1 MKRLTL
7 TLLAMLALSAT
18 MLAQQAMPVP
28 FDPNVRRGK
37 LENGLTYYIRHNEKP
52 AQRANFYIAQKV
64 GSILEEDNQQGLAH
78 FLEHM
83 AFNGTKNFPGKA
95 LLNYMEHNGVKFGE
109 NVNAWTSI
117 EQTVYMLT
125 NVPTT
130 NMNLVDSCILILHDW
145 SNFISLEGEEI
156 DKERGVILEEM
167 RQGQGAQM
175 RIYEKMLP
183 EIYPNSPYGHRLPIG
198 TKEVVSGFDHEAL
211 RAYYHKWYRPD
222 LQGIIIVGD
231 IDVNE
236 VENHLK
242 SIFEDIPAPVN
253 PAERIR
259 FQVADNAEPIV
270 SICTDPEETTY
281 DVSVFYKHDIV
292 PFEERGDVQY
302 WIKGYI
308 DQLVATMY
316 NNRLEELTQKA
327 NPPFIYGGGYY
338 STFFISDTKDAWMS
352 AAVAK
357 DKDGIDEALNAIVA
371 ENKRMQQYGFT
382 ASEFERAKADLM
394 KRIENQYDER
404 DKQET
409 GRIFRPILN
418 HFLTNEP
425 LMGIENEYMLLS
437 QILPALPVEAIN
449 QYAAELIRED
459 NIVITLTAP
468 EKEGEVLPTKAEL
481 LAMFNKAKEV
491 EVEPYVETVSNEPLI
506 ATLPVKGAI
515 ESKKHD
521 DTFDATVLT
530 LKNGVTVIY
539 KPTTFKDDEVL
550 MNAYSFGGY
559 SVMDQSDPYTLQEI
573 NSLAT
578 LGGVGNFSAIDLP
591 KVLAGKK
598 ASVHPQIGS
607 LTEGMSGNCS
617 ARDLETMLQLTYL
630 YFTSPRSDEEA
641 FQSYITRTKAMVA
654 NAESDPNTAFRDNLM
669 FAMYDNH
676 PLVKRM
682 KAEDYDKVDY
692 AKALKLYTDRFK
704 DANNFVFTFVGNID
718 PETFE
723 PLVEQYIGSL
733 KTKKNDETWTA
744 NVPAITDKDV
754 NSHYTKAMENPM
766 VTCYM
771 VYNGEMEYTMENQ
784 MKMQVL
790 SDVMD
795 IVYTEK
801 IREDEGGTYGVGV
814 NGNLTLRPKETFM
827 FLIAFQ
833 TNKEMYEKLMGIA
846 VAELQNV
853 ANQGPRAEDL
863 KKVKEF
869 LIKKHSEDLESNR
882 YWMNC
887 IQTQYRDGY
896 NPMANYEQIVNG
908 ITADDVANMAKAV
921 LKGYKKEVVQIPP
934 RINEI
939 PLLNH

>member
-7 TLLAMLALSAT
+7 TLIATLALSAT
-18 MLAQQAMPVP
+18 MLAQQAVP
-28 FDPNVRRGK
+28 FDQNVRRGK

-64 GSILEEDNQQGLAH
+64 GSILEEEDQRGLAH

-83 AFNGTKNFPGKA
+83 AFNGTANFPGKS

-109 NVNAWTSI
+109 NVNAYTSI

-145 SNFISLEGEEI
+145 SSFISLEGEEI
-156 DKERGVILEEM
+156 DKERGVIMEEK
-167 RQGQGAQM
+167 RTRNDAQQRM
-175 RIYEKMLP
+175 WEKMLP
-183 EIYPNSPYGHRLPIG
+183 DIYPNSPYGHRMPIG
-198 TKEVVSGFDHEAL
+198 TDEVIMGFDHEAL

-222 LQGIIIVGD
+222 LQGIIIIGD
-231 IDVNE
+231 VDVNE

-242 SIFEDIPAPVN
+242 AIFEDIPAPIN
-253 PAERIR
+253 PTERTR
-259 FQVADNAEPIV
+259 FEVADNTEPIV
-270 SICTDPEETTY
+270 SICTDREETNY
-281 DVSVFYKHDIV
+281 GVSVYYKHDIV
-292 PFEERGDVQY
+292 PFEERNDIQY
-302 WIKGYI
+302 WLKGYI
-308 DQLVATMY
+308 DQLVAMMY
-316 NNRLEELTQKA
+316 NNRMEELTQKA
-327 NPPFIYGGGYY
+327 NPPFIFGYGYY
-338 STFFISDTKDAWMS
+338 GTFFVSDTKDAWTSM
-352 AAVAK
+352 AYAK
-357 DKDGIDEALNAIVA
+357 DKDGIDEALTALVT

-394 KRIENQYDER
+394 KHIENQYDER

-409 GRIFRPILN
+409 ARLFNPILA

-437 QILPALPVEAIN
+437 QILPNLPVEAIN
-449 QYAAELIRED
+449 QYVPELIRED

-468 EKEGEVLPTKAEL
+468 EKEGEKLPSKAEL
-481 LAMFNKAKEV
+481 IEMLDNAKEI

-506 ATLPVKGAI
+506 ATLPVKGPI

-521 DTFDATVLT
+521 DIFDATVLI
-530 LKNGVTVIY
+530 LKNGVKVIY
-539 KPTTFKDDEVL
+539 KPTTFKDDEIL
-550 MNAYSFGGY
+550 MSAYSFGGY

-573 NSLAT
+573 NALAT

-591 KVLAGKK
+591 KVLAGKR
-598 ASVHPQIGS
+598 ASVYPSIGMM
-607 LTEGMSGNCS
+607 TEGMNGNCS

-641 FQSYITRTKAMVA
+641 FQSYITRAKAMVA
-654 NAESDPNTAFRDNLM
+654 NAESDPMTAFRDNLM

-682 KAEDYDKVDY
+682 KAEEYDKVDY
-692 AKALKLYTDRFK
+692 AKAMKLYADRFK

-723 PLVEQYIGSL
+723 PLIEQYIGAL

-744 NVPAITDKDV
+744 NVPSITEKDIT
-754 NSHYTKAMENPM
+754 SHYTKAMENPK
-766 VTCYM
+766 VTCYTIYSGDM
-771 VYNGEMEYTMENQ
+771 QYTRKNQ
-784 MKMQVL
+784 LTMQAL
-790 SDVMD
+790 NDVMD

-814 NGNLTLRPKETFM
+814 QGNLSLRPKETFM
-827 FLIAFQ
+827 FLIGFD

-846 VAELQNV
+846 IAELQNV
-853 ANQGPRAEDL
+853 ANNGPREQDL

-869 LIKKHSEDLESNR
+869 LVKKHSEDMENNR
-882 YWMNC
+882 YWMSC
-887 IQTQYRDGY
+887 IQSVERDNI
-896 NPMANYEQIVNG
+896 NPMKDYNDIING

-921 LKGYKKEVVQIPP
+921 LKGYKKEVVQIP
-934 RINEI
+934 E
-939 PLLNH
+939 

>member
-1 MKRLTL
+1 MKKLTL
-7 TLLAMLALSAT
+7 TLIAMLALSIT

-64 GSILEEDNQQGLAH
+64 GSILEEDDQQGLAH

-145 SNFISLEGEEI
+145 SSFISLEGEEI

-242 SIFEDIPAPVN
+242 TIFEDIPAPVN

-515 ESKKHD
+515 ETKKHD

-692 AKALKLYTDRFK
+692 AKALKLYADRFK

-921 LKGYKKEVVQIPP
+921 LKGYKKEVVQIP
-934 RINEI
+934 E
-939 PLLNH
+939 

>member
-1 MKRLTL
+1 
-7 TLLAMLALSAT
+7 MLALST
-18 MLAQQAMPVP
+18 MMFAQQAMPLP
-28 FDPNVRRGK
+28 FDQNVRRGK

-64 GSILEEDNQQGLAH
+64 GSILEEDDQQGLAH

-83 AFNGTKNFPGKA
+83 AFNGTVNFPGKA

-130 NMNLVDSCILILHDW
+130 NPGLIDSCILILHDW
-145 SNFISLEGEEI
+145 SSFISLEGEEI

-175 RIYEKMLP
+175 RMYQKMLP

-198 TKEVVSGFDHEAL
+198 TEEVVSGFAHDAL

-222 LQGIIIVGD
+222 LQGIIIIGD
-231 IDVNE
+231 VDVNE
-236 VENHLK
+236 IEGRLK
-242 SIFEDIPAPVN
+242 AIFEDIPAPVN
-253 PAERIR
+253 PAERTR
-259 FQVADNAEPIV
+259 FEVADNAEPIV
-270 SICTDPEETTY
+270 SIATDREETHY
-281 DVSVFYKHDIV
+281 NISVYYKHDVV
-292 PFEERGDVQY
+292 PNEEKGDISY

-308 DQLVATMY
+308 DDLISTMF
-316 NNRLEELTQKA
+316 NNRMEELTQKA
-327 NPPFIYGGGYY
+327 NPPFIFGYGYY
-338 STFFISDTKDAWMS
+338 GTFFVSDTKDAWTTM
-352 AAVAK
+352 AYAK
-357 DKDGIDEALNAIVA
+357 DKDGIDEALSALVA
-371 ENKRMQQYGFT
+371 ESKRMQQYGFT
-382 ASEFERAKADLM
+382 ESEFERAKADLM
-394 KRIENQYDER
+394 RRIESQYDER

-409 GRIFRPILN
+409 NRYFYPILN

-437 QILPALPVEAIN
+437 QILPNLPVEAIN
-449 QYAAELIRED
+449 MYAQELIRED

-468 EKEGEVLPTKAEL
+468 EKEDEKLPSKDEL
-481 LAMFNKAKEV
+481 LALFNKAKEV
-491 EVEPYVETVSNEPLI
+491 EVEAYKETVSNEPLI
-506 ATLPVKGAI
+506 ATLPVKGSI
-515 ESKKHD
+515 DTKKHD
-521 DTFDATVLT
+521 NTFDATILT
-530 LKNGVTVIY
+530 LKNGVKVIY
-539 KPTTFKDDEVL
+539 KPTKFKDDEIL
-550 MNAYSFGGY
+550 MNAFSFGGY

-573 NSLAT
+573 NELAT

-591 KVLAGKK
+591 KVLAGKR
-598 ASVHPQIGS
+598 ASVHPSVSSI
-607 LTEGMSGNCS
+607 TEGISGNCS
-617 ARDLETMLQLTYL
+617 VKDLETMLQLTYL
-630 YFTSPRSDEEA
+630 YFNSLRSDEDA
-641 FQSYITRTKAMVA
+641 FHSYITRTKAMVA
-654 NAESDPNTAFRDNLM
+654 NMEADPNTAFRDNLM

-692 AKALKLYTDRFK
+692 AKALKLFADRFK

-723 PLVEQYIGSL
+723 PMIEQYIGAL
-733 KTKKNDETWTA
+733 KTKNNKETWTT
-744 NVPAITDKDV
+744 NVPTITDKDV
-754 NSHYTKAMENPM
+754 TSHYTKAMENPM

-771 VYNGEMEYTMENQ
+771 VYNGDIEYSLENQ
-784 MKMQVL
+784 LKMQVL

-814 NGNLTLRPKETFM
+814 QGNVSLRPKESFM
-827 FLIAFQ
+827 FLIGFQ

-846 VAELQNV
+846 IAELQNV
-853 ANQGPRAEDL
+853 ANQGPRPEDL

-869 LIKKHSEDLESNR
+869 LVKKHSEDLESNR
-882 YWMNC
+882 YWMSC
-887 IQTQYRDGY
+887 ITTQERDGY
-896 NPMANYEQIVNG
+896 NPMANYEAIING
-908 ITADDVANMAKAV
+908 ITGDDVANMAKAV
-921 LKGYKKEVVQIPP
+921 LKGYKKEVVQIP
-934 RINEI
+934 E
-939 PLLNH
+939 

>member
-1 MKRLTL
+1 
-7 TLLAMLALSAT
+7 MLALSAT

-64 GSILEEDNQQGLAH
+64 GSILEEDDQQGLAH

-145 SNFISLEGEEI
+145 SSFISLEGEEI

-394 KRIENQYDER
+394 KRIENQSDER

-481 LAMFNKAKEV
+481 LAMFNKAKEA

-573 NSLAT
+573 NSLAA

-692 AKALKLYTDRFK
+692 AKALKLYADRFK
-704 DANNFVFTFVGNID
+704 DANNFVFTFVGNIN

-754 NSHYTKAMENPM
+754 NSHYTKSMENPM

-771 VYNGEMEYTMENQ
+771 VYNGEMAYTMENQ

-833 TNKEMYEKLMGIA
+833 TNKEMYEKLIGIA

-853 ANQGPRAEDL
+853 ANQGPRPEDL

-908 ITADDVANMAKAV
+908 ITSDDVANMAKAV
-921 LKGYKKEVVQIPP
+921 LKGYKKEVVQIP
-934 RINEI
+934 E
-939 PLLNH
+939 

>member
-7 TLLAMLALSAT
+7 TLLATLALSAT
-18 MLAQQAMPVP
+18 MFAQQAMPVP

-64 GSILEEDNQQGLAH
+64 GSILEEEDQRGLAH

-83 AFNGTKNFPGKA
+83 AFNGTTNFPGKS

-109 NVNAWTSI
+109 NVNAYTSI

-145 SNFISLEGEEI
+145 SSFISLEGEEI
-156 DKERGVILEEM
+156 DKERGVIMEEK
-167 RQGQGAQM
+167 RTRNDAQQRM
-175 RIYEKMLP
+175 WEKMLP
-183 EIYPNSPYGHRLPIG
+183 DIYPNSPYGHRMPIG
-198 TKEVVSGFDHEAL
+198 TDEVIMGFDHEAL

-222 LQGIIIVGD
+222 LQGIIIIGD
-231 IDVNE
+231 VDVNE

-242 SIFEDIPAPVN
+242 AIFEDIPAPIN
-253 PAERIR
+253 PTERTR
-259 FQVADNAEPIV
+259 FEVADNTEPIV
-270 SICTDPEETTY
+270 SICTDREETNY
-281 DVSVFYKHDIV
+281 GVSLYYKHDIV
-292 PFEERGDVQY
+292 PFEERNDIQY
-302 WIKGYI
+302 WLKGYI
-308 DQLVATMY
+308 DQLVAMMY
-316 NNRLEELTQKA
+316 NNRMEELTQKA
-327 NPPFIYGGGYY
+327 NPPFIFGYGYY
-338 STFFISDTKDAWMS
+338 GTFFVSDTKDAWTSM
-352 AAVAK
+352 AYAK
-357 DKDGIDEALNAIVA
+357 DKDGIDEALTALVT

-394 KRIENQYDER
+394 KHIENQYDER

-409 GRIFRPILN
+409 ARLFNPILA

-437 QILPALPVEAIN
+437 QILPNLPVEAIN
-449 QYAAELIRED
+449 QYVPELIRED

-468 EKEGEVLPTKAEL
+468 EKEGEKLPSKAEL
-481 LAMFNKAKEV
+481 IEMLNKAKEI

-506 ATLPVKGAI
+506 ATLPVKGSI

-521 DTFDATVLT
+521 DIFDATVLT
-530 LKNGVTVIY
+530 LKNGVKVIY
-539 KPTTFKDDEVL
+539 KPTTFKDDEIL
-550 MNAYSFGGY
+550 MSAYSFGGY
-559 SVMDQSDPYTLQEI
+559 SVMDKSDPYTLQEI
-573 NSLAT
+573 NALAT

-591 KVLAGKK
+591 KVLAGKR
-598 ASVHPQIGS
+598 ASVYPSIGMM
-607 LTEGMSGNCS
+607 TEGMNGNCS

-641 FQSYITRTKAMVA
+641 FQSYITRAKAMVA
-654 NAESDPNTAFRDNLM
+654 NAESDPMTAFRDNLM

-692 AKALKLYTDRFK
+692 AKAMKLYADRFK

-723 PLVEQYIGSL
+723 PLIEQYIGAL

-744 NVPAITDKDV
+744 NVPSITEKDIT
-754 NSHYTKAMENPM
+754 SHYTKAMENPK
-766 VTCYM
+766 VTCYTIYSGDM
-771 VYNGEMEYTMENQ
+771 QYTRKNQ
-784 MKMQVL
+784 LTMQAL
-790 SDVMD
+790 NDVMD

-814 NGNLTLRPKETFM
+814 QGNLSLRPKETFM
-827 FLIAFQ
+827 FLIGFD

-846 VAELQNV
+846 IAELQNV
-853 ANQGPRAEDL
+853 ANEGPREQDL

-869 LIKKHSEDLESNR
+869 LIKKHSEDMESNR
-882 YWMNC
+882 YWMSC
-887 IQTQYRDGY
+887 IQSVERDNI
-896 NPMANYEQIVNG
+896 NPMQDYNDIINS
-908 ITADDVANMAKAV
+908 ITTDDVANMAKAV
-921 LKGYKKEVVQIPP
+921 LKGYKKEVVQIP
-934 RINEI
+934 E
-939 PLLNH
+939 

>member
-18 MLAQQAMPVP
+18 MFAQQAMPVP

-64 GSILEEDNQQGLAH
+64 GSILEEDDQQGLAH

-145 SNFISLEGEEI
+145 SSFISLEGEEI

-481 LAMFNKAKEV
+481 LVMFNKAKEV

-853 ANQGPRAEDL
+853 ANQGPRPEDL

-921 LKGYKKEVVQIPP
+921 LKGYKKEVVQIP
-934 RINEI
+934 E
-939 PLLNH
+939 

>member
-1 MKRLTL
+1 MKKLTL
-7 TLLAMLALSAT
+7 TLIATLALSAT
-18 MLAQQAMPVP
+18 MLAQQYAVP

-64 GSILEEDNQQGLAH
+64 GSILEEEDQRGLAH

-83 AFNGTKNFPGKA
+83 AFNGTANFPGKS

-130 NMNLVDSCILILHDW
+130 NPNLLDSCILILHDW
-145 SNFISLEGEEI
+145 SSFISLEGPEI
-156 DKERGVILEEM
+156 DKERGVILEEK
-167 RQGQGAQM
+167 RNRNDAQQRM
-175 RIYEKMLP
+175 WEKMLP
-183 EIYPNSPYGHRLPIG
+183 DIYPNSPYGHRMPIG
-198 TKEVVSGFDHEAL
+198 TEEVISGFKHDAL

-222 LQGIIIVGD
+222 LQGIIIIGD
-231 IDVNE
+231 VDVNVIE
-236 VENHLK
+236 GRLK
-242 SIFEDIPAPVN
+242 AIFEDIPAPVN
-253 PAERIR
+253 PAERTR
-259 FQVADNAEPIV
+259 FEVADNAEPIV
-270 SICTDPEETTY
+270 SICTDREETNY
-281 DVSVFYKHDIV
+281 NISVFYKHDVV
-292 PFEERGDVQY
+292 PNEEKGDFQY
-302 WIKGYI
+302 WLKGYI
-308 DQLVATMY
+308 DNLVSTMY
-316 NNRLEELTQKA
+316 NNRMEELTQKA
-327 NPPFIYGGGYY
+327 NPPFIFGYGYY
-338 STFFISDTKDAWMS
+338 GTFFVSDTKDAWS
-352 AAVAK
+352 CFAYAK
-357 DKDGIDEALNAIVA
+357 DKDGIDEAMNAIVA
-371 ENKRMQQYGFT
+371 ENKRMQQFGFT
-382 ASEFERAKADLM
+382 ESEFERAKADLM

-404 DKQET
+404 EKQET
-409 GRIFRPILN
+409 GRYLYPILS

-425 LMGIENEYMLLS
+425 LPGIENEYMLLG
-437 QILPALPVEAIN
+437 QVLPLLTVEHIN
-449 QYAAELIRED
+449 GYAKELIRED

-481 LAMFNKAKEV
+481 LALYKQAIQQ
-491 EVEPYVETVSNEPLI
+491 EVEPYKETVSNEPLI
-506 ATLPVKGAI
+506 ATLPVKGSI

-521 DTFDATVLT
+521 DTFDATILT
-530 LKNGVTVIY
+530 LKNGVKVIY

-550 MNAYSFGGY
+550 MSAYSFGGY

-598 ASVHPQIGS
+598 ANVTPNISS
-607 LTEGMSGNCS
+607 FTEGMSGNCS

-630 YFTSPRSDEEA
+630 YFNSPRSDEEA
-641 FQSYITRTKAMVA
+641 FQSYITRSKSMLA
-654 NAESDPNTAFRDNLM
+654 NIESNPDIAFRDNLM
-669 FAMYDNH
+669 FALYDNH
-676 PLVKRM
+676 PLIKRM
-682 KAEDYDKVDY
+682 KAEDYDKIDY
-692 AKALKLYTDRFK
+692 AKALKLYADRFK

-723 PLVEQYIGSL
+723 PMIEQYIGSL

-744 NVPAITDKDV
+744 NAPAITDKDV
-754 NSHYTKAMENPM
+754 HSHYTKAMENPK

-771 VYNGEMEYTMENQ
+771 VYNGDMEYNRKNQLTMQ
-784 MKMQVL
+784 AL

-814 NGNLTLRPKETFM
+814 SGNLMLRPKESFM
-827 FLIAFQ
+827 FLIGFD

-846 VAELQNV
+846 IAELQNV
-853 ANQGPRAEDL
+853 ANNGPRPEDL

-869 LIKKHSEDLESNR
+869 LVKKHSEDMESNR

-887 IQTQYRDGY
+887 IQTMDRDKQ
-896 NPMANYEQIVNG
+896 NPMKDYNDIING

-921 LKGYKKEVVQIPP
+921 LKGYKKEVVQIP
-934 RINEI
+934 E
-939 PLLNH
+939 

>member
-1 MKRLTL
+1 MKKLTL
-7 TLLAMLALSAT
+7 TLIAMLALSIT

-64 GSILEEDNQQGLAH
+64 GSILEEDDQQGLAH

-83 AFNGTKNFPGKA
+83 AFNGTKNFPGKN

-145 SNFISLEGEEI
+145 SSFISLEGEEI

-515 ESKKHD
+515 ETKKHD

-921 LKGYKKEVVQIPP
+921 LKGYKKEVVQIP
-934 RINEI
+934 E
-939 PLLNH
+939 

>member
-1 MKRLTL
+1 MKKLTL
-7 TLLAMLALSAT
+7 TLLAMLALST
-18 MLAQQAMPVP
+18 MMLAQQAMPLP
-28 FDPNVRRGK
+28 FDQNVRRGK

-64 GSILEEDNQQGLAH
+64 GSILEEDDQQGLAH

-83 AFNGTKNFPGKA
+83 AFNGTKNFPGKE

-130 NMNLVDSCILILHDW
+130 NPGLVDSCILILHDW
-145 SNFISLEGEEI
+145 SSFISLDGEEI

-175 RIYEKMLP
+175 RMYQKMLP

-198 TKEVVSGFDHEAL
+198 TEEVVTGFDHEAL

-222 LQGIIIVGD
+222 LQGIIIIGD
-231 IDVNE
+231 VDVNE

-242 SIFEDIPAPVN
+242 TIFEDIPAPVN
-253 PAERIR
+253 PAERTR
-259 FQVADNAEPIV
+259 FEVADNAEPIV
-270 SICTDPEETTY
+270 SIATDREETHY
-281 DVSVFYKHDIV
+281 NISVYYKHDVV
-292 PFEERGDVQY
+292 PNEEKGDISY

-308 DQLVATMY
+308 DDLISTMF
-316 NNRLEELTQKA
+316 NNRMEELTQKA
-327 NPPFIYGGGYY
+327 NPPFIFGYGYY
-338 STFFISDTKDAWMS
+338 GTFFVSDTKDAWTTM
-352 AAVAK
+352 AYAK
-357 DKDGIDEALNAIVA
+357 DKDGIDEALSALVA
-371 ENKRMQQYGFT
+371 ESKRMQQYGFT
-382 ASEFERAKADLM
+382 ESEFERAKADLM
-394 KRIENQYDER
+394 RRIESQYDER

-409 GRIFRPILN
+409 NRYFYPILN

-437 QILPALPVEAIN
+437 QILPNLPVEAIN
-449 QYAAELIRED
+449 MYAQEMIRED

-468 EKEGEVLPTKAEL
+468 EKEDEKLPSKDEL
-481 LAMFNKAKEV
+481 LALFNKAKEV
-491 EVEPYVETVSNEPLI
+491 EVEAYKETVSNEPLI

-515 ESKKHD
+515 DTKKHD
-521 DTFDATVLT
+521 NTFDATILT
-530 LKNGVTVIY
+530 LKNGVKVIY
-539 KPTTFKDDEVL
+539 KPTKFKDDEIL
-550 MNAYSFGGY
+550 MNAFSFGGY

-573 NSLAT
+573 NELAT

-598 ASVHPQIGS
+598 ASVYPSVSSI
-607 LTEGMSGNCS
+607 TEGISGNCS
-617 ARDLETMLQLTYL
+617 VKDLETMLQLTYL
-630 YFTSPRSDEEA
+630 YFNSLRSDEDA
-641 FQSYITRTKAMVA
+641 FHSYITRTKAMVA
-654 NAESDPNTAFRDNLM
+654 NMEADPNTAFRDNLI

-692 AKALKLYTDRFK
+692 AKALKLFADRFK

-723 PLVEQYIGSL
+723 PMIEQYIGAL
-733 KTKKNDETWTA
+733 KTKNNKETWTT
-744 NVPAITDKDV
+744 NVPTITDKDV
-754 NSHYTKAMENPM
+754 TSHYTKAMENPM

-771 VYNGEMEYTMENQ
+771 VYNGDIEYSLENQ
-784 MKMQVL
+784 LKMQVL

-814 NGNLTLRPKETFM
+814 QGNVSLRPKESFM
-827 FLIAFQ
+827 FLIGFQ

-846 VAELQNV
+846 IAELQNV
-853 ANQGPRAEDL
+853 ANQGPRPEDL

-869 LIKKHSEDLESNR
+869 LVKKHSEDLESNR
-882 YWMNC
+882 YWMSC
-887 IQTQYRDGY
+887 ITTQERDGY
-896 NPMANYEQIVNG
+896 NPMANYEAIVNG

-921 LKGYKKEVVQIPP
+921 LKGYKKEVVQIP
-934 RINEI
+934 E
-939 PLLNH
+939 

>member
-7 TLLAMLALSAT
+7 TLIAMLALSVT
-18 MLAQQAMPVP
+18 MIAQQAMPVP
-28 FDPNVRRGK
+28 FDQNVRRGK

-64 GSILEEDNQQGLAH
+64 GSILEEDDQQGLAH

-83 AFNGTKNFPGKA
+83 AFNGTKNYPGKE

-145 SNFISLEGEEI
+145 SSFISLESEEI

-175 RIYEKMLP
+175 RIYQKMLP

-198 TKEVVSGFDHEAL
+198 TEEVVSGFKHDAL

-222 LQGIIIVGD
+222 LQGIIIIGD
-231 IDVNE
+231 VDVNE

-242 SIFEDIPAPVN
+242 SIFEDIPAPIN
-253 PAERIR
+253 PAERTR

-270 SICTDPEETTY
+270 SICTDPEETNY
-281 DVSVFYKHDIV
+281 NISVYYKHDIV
-292 PFEERGDVQY
+292 PFEERNDIQY
-302 WIKGYI
+302 WLKGYI
-308 DQLVATMY
+308 DELVATMY
-316 NNRLEELTQKA
+316 NNRMEELTQKA
-327 NPPFIYGGGYY
+327 NPPFIFGYGYY
-338 STFFISDTKDAWMS
+338 GTFFVSDTKDAWTGL
-352 AAVAK
+352 AYAK
-357 DKDGIDEALNAIVA
+357 DKDGIDEALSAIVA

-409 GRIFRPILN
+409 GRLFYPILN

-425 LMGIENEYMLLS
+425 LMGIENEYMLLG
-437 QILPALPVEAIN
+437 QIMPALPVEAIN
-449 QYAAELIRED
+449 QYAPELIRED

-468 EKEGEVLPTKAEL
+468 EKEGEVLPTKEEL
-481 LAMFNKAKEV
+481 LAMYEKANKV
-491 EVEPYVETVSNEPLI
+491 EVEPYKETVSNEPLI

-515 ESKKHD
+515 ESRKHD

-530 LKNGVTVIY
+530 LKNGVKVIY
-539 KPTTFKDDEVL
+539 KPTPFKDDEIL

-559 SVMDQSDPYTLQEI
+559 SVMDQNDPYTLQELI
-573 NSLAT
+573 EVVT

-591 KVLAGKK
+591 KILAGKK
-598 ASVHPQIGS
+598 ANVNPNISS
-607 LTEGMSGNCS
+607 FTEGMSGNCS

-654 NAESDPNTAFRDNLM
+654 NIESDPNTAFRDNLM
-669 FAMYDNH
+669 FALYDNH

-692 AKALKLYTDRFK
+692 AKALKLYADRFK

-723 PLVEQYIGSL
+723 PMIEQYIGSL

-744 NVPAITDKDV
+744 NAPVITDKDV
-754 NSHYTKAMENPM
+754 NSHYTKAMENPK

-771 VYNGEMEYTMENQ
+771 VYNGDMEFNRKNQ
-784 MKMQVL
+784 MVMQIL

-814 NGNLTLRPKETFM
+814 NGNLSNRPKETFM
-827 FLIAFQ
+827 FLIGFE

-846 VAELQNV
+846 KAELQNV
-853 ANQGPRAEDL
+853 ANQGPRPEDL

-869 LIKKHSEDLESNR
+869 LVKKHAEDLENNR

-887 IQTQYRDGY
+887 ITTQERDGY
-896 NPMANYEQIVNG
+896 NPMQNYTDIING
-908 ITADDVANMAKAV
+908 ITGDDVANMAKAV
-921 LKGYKKEVVQIPP
+921 LNGYKKEVVQIP
-934 RINEI
+934 E
-939 PLLNH
+939 

>member
-1 MKRLTL
+1 MKKLTL
-7 TLLAMLALSAT
+7 TLIALLALSAT

-28 FDPNVRRGK
+28 FDQNVRRGK

-64 GSILEEDNQQGLAH
+64 GSILEEDDQQGLAH

-83 AFNGTKNFPGKA
+83 AFNGTKNYPGKE

-145 SNFISLEGEEI
+145 SRFISLESEEI

-175 RIYEKMLP
+175 RIYQKMLP

-198 TKEVVSGFDHEAL
+198 TEEVVSGFKHDAL

-222 LQGIIIVGD
+222 LQGIIIIGD
-231 IDVNE
+231 VDVNE
-236 VENHLK
+236 VEKHLK
-242 SIFEDIPAPVN
+242 SIFEDIPAPIN
-253 PAERIR
+253 PAERTR

-270 SICTDPEETTY
+270 SICTDPEETNY
-281 DVSVFYKHDIV
+281 NISVYYKHDIV
-292 PFEERGDVQY
+292 PFKERDDIQY
-302 WIKGYI
+302 WLKGYV
-308 DQLVATMY
+308 DELVATMY
-316 NNRLEELTQKA
+316 NNRMEELTQKA
-327 NPPFIYGGGYY
+327 NPPFIFGYGYY
-338 STFFISDTKDAWMS
+338 GTFFVSDTKDAWTGL
-352 AAVAK
+352 AYAK
-357 DKDGIDEALNAIVA
+357 DKDGIDEALGAIVA

-394 KRIENQYDER
+394 KRVENQYDER

-409 GRIFRPILN
+409 GRLFYPILN

-425 LMGIENEYMLLS
+425 LMGIENEYMLLG
-437 QILPALPVEAIN
+437 QILPAQPVEAIN
-449 QYAAELIRED
+449 EYAKDLIRED

-468 EKEGEVLPTKAEL
+468 EKEGEVLPTKEEL
-481 LAMFNKAKEV
+481 LAMYEKANKV
-491 EVEPYVETVSNEPLI
+491 EVEPYKETVSNEPLI

-530 LKNGVTVIY
+530 LKNGVKVIY
-539 KPTTFKDDEVL
+539 KPTTFKDDEIL

-559 SVMDQSDPYTLQEI
+559 SVMDQNDPYTLQELI
-573 NSLAT
+573 EVVT

-591 KVLAGKK
+591 KILAGKK
-598 ASVHPQIGS
+598 ASVYPNIGNF
-607 LTEGMSGNCS
+607 TEGMSGNCS

-641 FQSYITRTKAMVA
+641 YQSYLTRTKAMLANIESNPDVA
-654 NAESDPNTAFRDNLM
+654 FSDNLM
-669 FAMYDNH
+669 FVLYDNH
-676 PLVKRM
+676 PLRKRM
-682 KAEDYDKVDY
+682 KAEDYDKIDY
-692 AKALKLYTDRFK
+692 TKALKLYADRFK

-723 PLVEQYIGSL
+723 PMIEQYIGSL
-733 KTKKNDETWTA
+733 KTKKNDETWTD
-744 NVPAITDKDV
+744 NVPVITDKDV
-754 NSHYTKAMENPM
+754 TSHYTKAMENPK
-766 VTCYM
+766 VTCYLL
-771 VYNGEMEYTMENQ
+771 YSGDMEYNRKNQLTM
-784 MKMQVL
+784 KVL
-790 SDVMD
+790 SDIMD

-801 IREDEGGTYGVGV
+801 IREDEGGTYGVSV
-814 NGNLTLRPKETFM
+814 NGGLNLRPKETF
-827 FLIAFQ
+827 AFGIYFN
-833 TNKEMYEKLMGIA
+833 TNKEMYEKLLGIA
-846 VAELQNV
+846 IAELQNV
-853 ANQGPRAEDL
+853 ANQGPRPEDL

-869 LIKKHSEDLESNR
+869 LVKKHSEDMESNR

-887 IQTQYRDGY
+887 IQTQECDGY
-896 NPMANYEQIVNG
+896 NPMQDYIDIING
-908 ITADDVANMAKAV
+908 IMGDDVANMAKAV
-921 LKGYKKEVVQIPP
+921 LRGYKKEVVQIP
-934 RINEI
+934 E
-939 PLLNH
+939 

>member
-1 MKRLTL
+1 MKKLTL
-7 TLLAMLALSAT
+7 TLIAMLALSIT

-64 GSILEEDNQQGLAH
+64 GSILEEDDQQGLAH

-145 SNFISLEGEEI
+145 SSFISLEGEEI

-481 LAMFNKAKEV
+481 LAMFNKAKEA

-692 AKALKLYTDRFK
+692 AKALKLYADRFK
-704 DANNFVFTFVGNID
+704 DANNFVFTFVGNIN

-744 NVPAITDKDV
+744 NVPSITDKDV
-754 NSHYTKAMENPM
+754 NSHYTKSMENPM

-771 VYNGEMEYTMENQ
+771 VYNGEMAYTMENQ

-833 TNKEMYEKLMGIA
+833 TNKEMYEKLIGIA

-853 ANQGPRAEDL
+853 ANQGPRPEDL

-908 ITADDVANMAKAV
+908 ITSDDVANMAKAV
-921 LKGYKKEVVQIPP
+921 LKGYKKEVVQIP
-934 RINEI
+934 E
-939 PLLNH
+939 

>member
-1 MKRLTL
+1 MKKLTL
-7 TLLAMLALSAT
+7 TFIAMLALSAT
-18 MLAQQAMPVP
+18 LFAQQAMPVP

-64 GSILEEDNQQGLAH
+64 GSILEEDDQQGLAH

-83 AFNGTKNFPGKA
+83 AFNGTKNFPGKG

-145 SNFISLEGEEI
+145 SSFISLEGEEI

-198 TKEVVSGFDHEAL
+198 TEEVVSGFKHDAL

-222 LQGIIIVGD
+222 LQGIIIIGD
-231 IDVNE
+231 VDVNE

-242 SIFEDIPAPVN
+242 SIFEDIPAPIN
-253 PAERIR
+253 PAERTR

-270 SICTDPEETTY
+270 SICTDPEETNY
-281 DVSVFYKHDIV
+281 NISLYYKHDIV

-302 WIKGYI
+302 WLKGYM
-308 DQLVATMY
+308 DQLVSTMY
-316 NNRLEELTQKA
+316 NNRMEELTQKA
-327 NPPFIYGGGYY
+327 NPPFIFGYGYY
-338 STFFISDTKDAWMS
+338 GTFFVSDTKDAWTGL
-352 AAVAK
+352 AYAK
-357 DKDGIDEALNAIVA
+357 DKDGIDEALTAIVA

-394 KRIENQYDER
+394 KQIESQYDER

-409 GRIFRPILN
+409 SRYLYPILN

-425 LMGIENEYMLLS
+425 LLGIENEYMLLG
-437 QILPALPVEAIN
+437 QIMPMLPVEAIN
-449 QYAAELIRED
+449 QYAKELIRED

-468 EKEGEVLPTKAEL
+468 EKEGEVLPTKEEL
-481 LAMFNKAKEV
+481 LALFNKAKEI
-491 EVEPYVETVSNEPLI
+491 EVEPYKETVSNEPLI

-530 LKNGVTVIY
+530 LKNGAKVIY
-539 KPTTFKDDEVL
+539 KPTNFKDDEIL
-550 MNAYSFGGY
+550 MSAYSFGGY
-559 SVMDQSDPYTLQEI
+559 SVMDQSDPYTLQQLNE
-573 NSLAT
+573 LAG
-578 LGGVGNFSAIDLP
+578 LGGLGNFSAIDLP

-598 ASVHPQIGS
+598 VHVSGSVNTFTENVSGS
-607 LTEGMSGNCS
+607 CS
-617 ARDLETMLQLTYL
+617 VKDLETMMQLIYL
-630 YFTSPRSDEEA
+630 SFGTPRNDEEA
-641 FQSYITRTKAMVA
+641 YQSFITRTKAMLANIESNPDVA
-654 NAESDPNTAFRDNLM
+654 FSDNLT
-669 FAMYDNH
+669 FALFDNH
-676 PLVKRM
+676 PLRKRM

-692 AKALKLYTDRFK
+692 AKALKLYADRFK

-723 PLVEQYIGSL
+723 PLVEQYIGAL
-733 KTKKNDETWTA
+733 KTKKNDETWTT

-754 NSHYTKAMENPM
+754 TSHYTKAMENPK

-771 VYNGEMEYTMENQ
+771 VYNGDMEFNRKNQ
-784 MKMQVL
+784 LTMQVL

-814 NGNLTLRPKETFM
+814 NGNLNNRPKESFM
-827 FLIAFQ
+827 FLIGFN

-846 VAELQNV
+846 KAELQNV
-853 ANQGPRAEDL
+853 ANQGPRPEDL

-869 LIKKHSEDLESNR
+869 LIKKHAEDLENNR

-887 IQTQYRDGY
+887 IQTQDSDGY
-896 NPMANYEQIVNG
+896 NPMANYNEIING
-908 ITADDVANMAKAV
+908 ITSSDVANMAKAV
-921 LKGYKKEVVQIPP
+921 LNGYKKEVVQIP
-934 RINEI
+934 E
-939 PLLNH
+939 

>member
-1 MKRLTL
+1 MKKLTL
-7 TLLAMLALSAT
+7 TLLAMFALSAT
-18 MLAQQAMPVP
+18 MLAQQTMPVP
-28 FDPNVRRGK
+28 FDQNVRRGK

-64 GSILEEDNQQGLAH
+64 GSILEEDDQQGLAH

-83 AFNGTKNFPGKA
+83 AFNGTVNFPGKA

-145 SNFISLEGEEI
+145 SSFIALESEEI

-175 RIYEKMLP
+175 RIYQKMLP

-198 TKEVVSGFDHEAL
+198 TEEVVSGFKHDAL

-222 LQGIIIVGD
+222 LQGIIIIGD

-242 SIFEDIPAPVN
+242 TIFEDIPAPID
-253 PAERIR
+253 PAERTR

-270 SICTDPEETTY
+270 SICTDPEETNY
-281 DVSVFYKHDIV
+281 NISVYYKHDIV
-292 PFEERGDVQY
+292 PFEERGDIQY
-302 WIKGYI
+302 WVKGYI
-308 DQLVATMY
+308 DELVSTMY
-316 NNRLEELTQKA
+316 NNRMEELTQKA
-327 NPPFIYGGGYY
+327 NPPFIFGYGYY
-338 STFFISDTKDAWMS
+338 GTFFVSDTKDAWTGL
-352 AAVAK
+352 AYAK
-357 DKDGIDEALNAIVA
+357 DKDGIDEALTAIVA
-371 ENKRMQQYGFT
+371 ENKRMQQFGFT
-382 ASEFERAKADLM
+382 ASEFERAKADQM

-409 GRIFRPILN
+409 ARLFYPILS

-425 LMGIENEYMLLS
+425 LMGIENEYMLLG

-449 QYAAELIRED
+449 EYAKELIRED

-481 LAMFNKAKEV
+481 LAMFEKANKV
-491 EVEPYVETVSNEPLI
+491 EVEPYKETVSNEPLI
-506 ATLPVKGAI
+506 ATMPVKGAI
-515 ESKKHD
+515 VSKKHD
-521 DTFDATVLT
+521 DTFDATILT
-530 LKNGVTVIY
+530 LKNGVKVIY
-539 KPTTFKDDEVL
+539 KPTTFKDDEV
-550 MNAYSFGGY
+550 MMSVYSFGGY
-559 SVMDQSDPYTLQEI
+559 SAMDQSDPYTLQEI

-598 ASVHPQIGS
+598 ASVNPYIS
-607 LTEGMSGNCS
+607 SITEGMSGNCS
-617 ARDLETMLQLTYL
+617 ARDIETMLQLTYL
-630 YFTSPRSDEEA
+630 YFTSPRNDEEA
-641 FQSYITRTKAMVA
+641 FQSYITRTKSMVA
-654 NAESDPNTAFRDNLM
+654 NIESDPNTAFRDNLM
-669 FAMYDNH
+669 DALYDNH

-692 AKALKLYTDRFK
+692 AKAMKLYADRFK

-718 PETFE
+718 PEAFE
-723 PLVEQYIGSL
+723 PMIEQYIGAL
-733 KTKKNDETWTA
+733 KTKKNNEKW
-744 NVPAITDKDV
+744 TDKVPLLTNKDV
-754 NSHYTKAMENPM
+754 TNHYTKAMENPK
-766 VTCYM
+766 VTCYV
-771 VYNGEMEYTMENQ
+771 VYNGDMEFSRKNQLTMQ
-784 MKMQVL
+784 AL

-814 NGNLTLRPKETFM
+814 NGNVTFRPKETFM
-827 FLIAFQ
+827 FLIGFE

-846 VAELQNV
+846 IAELQNV
-853 ANQGPRAEDL
+853 ANEGPRPEDL

-869 LIKKHSEDLESNR
+869 LVKKHAEDLENNR
-882 YWMNC
+882 YWMNS
-887 IQTQYRDGY
+887 IVTKEQYGY
-896 NPMANYEQIVNG
+896 NPMQDYNDIING
-908 ITADDVANMAKAV
+908 ITSDDVANMAKAV
-921 LKGYKKEVVQIPP
+921 LKGYKKEVVQIP
-934 RINEI
+934 E
-939 PLLNH
+939 

>member
-1 MKRLTL
+1 MKKLTL
-7 TLLAMLALSAT
+7 TLIAMLALSAT
-18 MLAQQAMPVP
+18 MFAQQAMPVP

-64 GSILEEDNQQGLAH
+64 GSILENDDQQGLAH

-83 AFNGTKNFPGKA
+83 AFNGTKNFPGKG

-145 SNFISLEGEEI
+145 SSFISLEGEEI

-198 TKEVVSGFDHEAL
+198 TEEVVSGFKHDAL

-222 LQGIIIVGD
+222 LQGIIIIGD
-231 IDVNE
+231 VDVNE

-242 SIFEDIPAPVN
+242 SIFEDIPAPIN
-253 PAERIR
+253 PAERTR
-259 FQVADNAEPIV
+259 FQVADNAELIV
-270 SICTDPEETTY
+270 SICTDPEETNY
-281 DVSVFYKHDIV
+281 NISLYYKHDIV

-302 WIKGYI
+302 WLKGYI
-308 DQLVATMY
+308 DQLVSTMY
-316 NNRLEELTQKA
+316 NNRMEELTQKA
-327 NPPFIYGGGYY
+327 NPPFIFGYGYY
-338 STFFISDTKDAWMS
+338 GTFFVSDTKDAWTGL
-352 AAVAK
+352 AYAK
-357 DKDGIDEALNAIVA
+357 DKDGIDEALTAIVA

-394 KRIENQYDER
+394 KQIENQYDER

-409 GRIFRPILN
+409 SRYFYPILN

-425 LMGIENEYMLLS
+425 LLGIENEYMLLG
-437 QILPALPVEAIN
+437 QIMPMLPVEAIN
-449 QYAAELIRED
+449 QYAKELIRED

-468 EKEGEVLPTKAEL
+468 EKEGEVLPTKEEL
-481 LAMFNKAKEV
+481 LALFNKAKEI
-491 EVEPYVETVSNEPLI
+491 EVEPYKETVSNEPLI

-521 DTFDATVLT
+521 DTFDATILT
-530 LKNGVTVIY
+530 LKNGIKVIY
-539 KPTTFKDDEVL
+539 KPTHFKDDEIL
-550 MNAYSFGGY
+550 MSAYSFGGY
-559 SVMDQSDPYTLQEI
+559 SVMDQSDPYTLQQLNE
-573 NSLAT
+573 LAG
-578 LGGVGNFSAIDLP
+578 LGGLGNFSAIDLP

-598 ASVHPQIGS
+598 VHV
-607 LTEGMSGNCS
+607 SGNVNTFTENVSGSCS
-617 ARDLETMLQLTYL
+617 VKDLETMMQLIYL
-630 YFTSPRSDEEA
+630 SFGTPRSDEEA
-641 FQSYITRTKAMVA
+641 YQSFITRTKAMLANIESNPDVA
-654 NAESDPNTAFRDNLM
+654 FSDNLI
-669 FAMYDNH
+669 FALFDNH
-676 PLVKRM
+676 PLRKRM

-692 AKALKLYTDRFK
+692 AKALKLYADRFK

-723 PLVEQYIGSL
+723 PMVEQYIGAL

-754 NSHYTKAMENPM
+754 TSHYTKAMENPK

-771 VYNGEMEYTMENQ
+771 VYNGDMEFNRKNQ
-784 MKMQVL
+784 LTMQVL

-814 NGNLTLRPKETFM
+814 NASLNNRPKESFM
-827 FLIAFQ
+827 FLIGFN

-846 VAELQNV
+846 KAELQNM
-853 ANQGPRAEDL
+853 ANQGPRPEDL

-869 LIKKHSEDLESNR
+869 LIKKHAEDLENNR

-887 IQTQYRDGY
+887 IQTQDSDGY
-896 NPMANYEQIVNG
+896 NPMANYNEIING
-908 ITADDVANMAKAV
+908 ITSSDVANMAKAV
-921 LKGYKKEVVQIPP
+921 LNGYKKEVVQIP
-934 RINEI
+934 E
-939 PLLNH
+939 

>member
-1 MKRLTL
+1 MKKLTL
-7 TLLAMLALSAT
+7 TLFAMLALSIT

-64 GSILEEDNQQGLAH
+64 GSILEEDDQQGLAH

-145 SNFISLEGEEI
+145 SSFISLEGEEI

-515 ESKKHD
+515 ETKKHD

-692 AKALKLYTDRFK
+692 AKALKLYADRFK
-704 DANNFVFTFVGNID
+704 DANNFVFTFVGNIN

-744 NVPAITDKDV
+744 NVPSITDKDV
-754 NSHYTKAMENPM
+754 NSHYTKSMENPM

-908 ITADDVANMAKAV
+908 ITSDDVANMAKAV
-921 LKGYKKEVVQIPP
+921 LKGYKKEVVQIP
-934 RINEI
+934 E
-939 PLLNH
+939 

>member
-1 MKRLTL
+1 MINQQILIKMRKLTL
-7 TLLAMLALSAT
+7 TLAAVFALSAT

-28 FDPNVRRGK
+28 FDQNVRRGK

-64 GSILEEDNQQGLAH
+64 GSILEEDDQQGLAH

-83 AFNGTKNFPGKA
+83 AFNGTQNFPGKA

-145 SNFISLEGEEI
+145 SSFISLESEEI

-175 RIYEKMLP
+175 RIYQKMLP

-198 TKEVVSGFDHEAL
+198 TEEVVSGFKHDAL

-222 LQGIIIVGD
+222 LQGIIIIGD

-236 VENHLK
+236 VEKHLK
-242 SIFEDIPAPVN
+242 SIFEDIPAPVD
-253 PAERIR
+253 PAERTR
-259 FQVADNAEPIV
+259 FQVADNEEPIV
-270 SICTDPEETTY
+270 SICTDPEETNY
-281 DVSVFYKHDIV
+281 EVSVFYKQDIV
-292 PFEERGDVQY
+292 PFEERDDIQY
-302 WIKGYI
+302 WLKGYI
-308 DQLVATMY
+308 DNLVATMY
-316 NNRLEELTQKA
+316 NNRMQELTQKA
-327 NPPFIYGGGYY
+327 NPPFIFGYGYY
-338 STFFISDTKDAWMS
+338 GTFFVSDTKDAWTTM
-352 AAVAK
+352 AYAK
-357 DKDGIDEALNAIVA
+357 DKDGIDEALNAMVA

-409 GRIFRPILN
+409 SKYLYPILN

-425 LMGIENEYMLLS
+425 LMGIENEYMLLG
-437 QILPALPVEAIN
+437 QILPNLPVEAIN
-449 QYAAELIRED
+449 QYVPELIRKD

-481 LAMFNKAKEV
+481 LAMFQKANEV
-491 EVEPYVETVSNEPLI
+491 EVEPYKETVSNEPLI
-506 ATLPVKGAI
+506 ATMPVKGAI
-515 ESKKHD
+515 ASKKHD

-530 LKNGVTVIY
+530 MKNGVKVIY
-539 KPTTFKDDEVL
+539 KPTSFKDDEVL
-550 MNAYSFGGY
+550 MTAYSFGGY
-559 SVMDQSDPYTLQEI
+559 SAMDQSDPFTLQEI
-573 NSLAT
+573 NTLAT

-598 ASVHPQIGS
+598 ASVNPNIS
-607 LTEGMSGNCS
+607 WFTEGMSGSCS

-654 NAESDPNTAFRDNLM
+654 NIESDPNTAFRDNLM
-669 FAMYDNH
+669 LALYDNH
-676 PLVKRM
+676 PLIKRM

-692 AKALKLYTDRFK
+692 AKSLKLYADRFK

-723 PLVEQYIGSL
+723 PMMEQYIGAL
-733 KTKKNDETWTA
+733 KTKKNSENWTDKA
-744 NVPAITDKDV
+744 AIITDKDV
-754 NSHYTKAMENPM
+754 NNHYTKAMENPK

-771 VYNGEMEYTMENQ
+771 VYNGDMKFDRKNQ
-784 MKMQVL
+784 LAMQAL

-814 NGNLTLRPKETFM
+814 NGNLSNRPKETFM
-827 FLIAFQ
+827 FLIGFE
-833 TNKEMYEKLMGIA
+833 TNKEMYEKLIGVA
-846 VAELQNV
+846 KAELQNV
-853 ANQGPRAEDL
+853 ADNGPREQDL

-869 LIKKHSEDLESNR
+869 LVKKHAEDMESNR

-887 IQTQYRDGY
+887 IQTMDRDGY
-896 NPMANYEQIVNG
+896 NPMKNYNDIING
-908 ITADDVANMAKAV
+908 ITGDDVANMAKAV
-921 LKGYKKEVVQIPP
+921 LNGHLKEVVQIP
-934 RINEI
+934 E
-939 PLLNH
+939 

>member
-1 MKRLTL
+1 MKKLTL
-7 TLLAMLALSAT
+7 TLIALLALSAT

-28 FDPNVRRGK
+28 FDQNVRRGK

-64 GSILEEDNQQGLAH
+64 GSILEEDDQQGLAH

-83 AFNGTKNFPGKA
+83 AFNGTKNYPGKE

-145 SNFISLEGEEI
+145 SSFISLESEEI

-175 RIYEKMLP
+175 RIYQKMLP

-198 TKEVVSGFDHEAL
+198 TEEVVSGFKHDAL

-222 LQGIIIVGD
+222 LQGIIIIGD
-231 IDVNE
+231 VDVNE
-236 VENHLK
+236 VEKHLK
-242 SIFEDIPAPVN
+242 SIFEDIPAPIN
-253 PAERIR
+253 PAERTR

-270 SICTDPEETTY
+270 SICTDPEETNY
-281 DVSVFYKHDIV
+281 NISVYYKHDIV
-292 PFEERGDVQY
+292 PFKERDDIQY
-302 WIKGYI
+302 WLKGYV
-308 DQLVATMY
+308 DELVATMY
-316 NNRLEELTQKA
+316 NNRMEELTQKA
-327 NPPFIYGGGYY
+327 NPPFIFGYGYY
-338 STFFISDTKDAWMS
+338 GTFFVSDTKDAWTGL
-352 AAVAK
+352 AYAK
-357 DKDGIDEALNAIVA
+357 DKDGIDEALGAIVA

-394 KRIENQYDER
+394 KRVENQYDER

-409 GRIFRPILN
+409 GRLFYPILN

-425 LMGIENEYMLLS
+425 LMGIENEYMLLG
-437 QILPALPVEAIN
+437 QILPAQPVEAIN
-449 QYAAELIRED
+449 EYAKDLIRED

-468 EKEGEVLPTKAEL
+468 EKEGEVLPTKEEL
-481 LAMFNKAKEV
+481 LAMYEKANKV
-491 EVEPYVETVSNEPLI
+491 EVEPYKETVSNEPLI

-530 LKNGVTVIY
+530 LKNGVKVIY
-539 KPTTFKDDEVL
+539 KPTTFKDDEIL

-559 SVMDQSDPYTLQEI
+559 SVMDQNDPYTLQELI
-573 NSLAT
+573 EVVT

-591 KVLAGKK
+591 KILAGKK
-598 ASVHPQIGS
+598 ASVYPNIGNF
-607 LTEGMSGNCS
+607 TEGMSGNCS

-641 FQSYITRTKAMVA
+641 YQSYLTRTKAMLANIESNPDVA
-654 NAESDPNTAFRDNLM
+654 FSDNLM
-669 FAMYDNH
+669 FVLYDNH
-676 PLVKRM
+676 PLRKRM
-682 KAEDYDKVDY
+682 KAEDYDKIDY
-692 AKALKLYTDRFK
+692 TKALKLYADRFK

-723 PLVEQYIGSL
+723 PMIEQYIGSL
-733 KTKKNDETWTA
+733 KTKKNDETWTD
-744 NVPAITDKDV
+744 NVPVITDKDV
-754 NSHYTKAMENPM
+754 TSHYTKAMENPK
-766 VTCYM
+766 VTCYLL
-771 VYNGEMEYTMENQ
+771 YSGDMEYNRKNQLTM
-784 MKMQVL
+784 KVL
-790 SDVMD
+790 SDIMD

-801 IREDEGGTYGVGV
+801 IREDEGGTYGVSV
-814 NGNLTLRPKETFM
+814 NGGLNLRPKETF
-827 FLIAFQ
+827 AFGIYFN
-833 TNKEMYEKLMGIA
+833 TNKEMYEKLLGIA
-846 VAELQNV
+846 IAELQNV
-853 ANQGPRAEDL
+853 ANQGPRPEDL

-869 LIKKHSEDLESNR
+869 LVKKHSEDMESNR

-887 IQTQYRDGY
+887 IQTQECDGY
-896 NPMANYEQIVNG
+896 NPMQDYIDIING
-908 ITADDVANMAKAV
+908 IMGDDVANMAKAV
-921 LKGYKKEVVQIPP
+921 LRGYKKEVVQIP
-934 RINEI
+934 E
-939 PLLNH
+939 

>member
-18 MLAQQAMPVP
+18 MFAQQAMPLP
-28 FDPNVRRGK
+28 FDQNVRRGK

-64 GSILEEDNQQGLAH
+64 GSILEEDDQQGLAH

-83 AFNGTKNFPGKA
+83 AFNGTKNFPGKE

-145 SNFISLEGEEI
+145 SSFISLEGPEI
-156 DKERGVILEEM
+156 DKERGVILEEK
-167 RQGQGAQM
+167 RTRNSAQQRM
-175 RIYEKMLP
+175 WEKMLP
-183 EIYPNSPYGHRLPIG
+183 DIYPNSPYGHRMPIG
-198 TKEVVSGFDHEAL
+198 LEEVISGFDHEAL

-222 LQGIIIVGD
+222 LQGIIIIGD

-242 SIFEDIPAPVN
+242 TIFEDIPAPVN
-253 PAERIR
+253 PAERTR
-259 FQVADNAEPIV
+259 FEVADNAEPIV
-270 SICTDPEETTY
+270 SICTDREETNY
-281 DVSVFYKHDIV
+281 NISVYYKHDVV
-292 PFEERGDVQY
+292 PNEEKGDISY

-308 DQLVATMY
+308 DDLISTMF
-316 NNRLEELTQKA
+316 NNRMEELTQKA
-327 NPPFIYGGGYY
+327 NPPFIFGYGYY
-338 STFFISDTKDAWMS
+338 GTFFVSDTKDAWSTM
-352 AAVAK
+352 AYAK
-357 DKDGIDEALNAIVA
+357 DKDGIDEALSAIVA

-394 KRIENQYDER
+394 KRVQSQYDER

-409 GRIFRPILN
+409 SRYFYPILN

-437 QILPALPVEAIN
+437 QILPNLPVEAIN
-449 QYAAELIRED
+449 MYAQEMIRED

-468 EKEGEVLPTKAEL
+468 EKEGEKLPSKDEL
-481 LAMFNKAKEV
+481 LALFNKAKEV
-491 EVEPYVETVSNEPLI
+491 EVEAYKETVSNEPLI

-515 ESKKHD
+515 DTKKHD
-521 DTFDATVLT
+521 NTFDATILT
-530 LKNGVTVIY
+530 LKNGVKVIY
-539 KPTTFKDDEVL
+539 KPTKFKDDEIL
-550 MNAYSFGGY
+550 MNAFSFGGY

-573 NSLAT
+573 NELAT

-591 KVLAGKK
+591 KVLAGKNVRVNP
-598 ASVHPQIGS
+598 SVGTIS
-607 LTEGMSGNCS
+607 EGISGNCS
-617 ARDLETMLQLTYL
+617 VNDLETMLQLTYL
-630 YFTSPRSDEEA
+630 YFNSLRSDEEA
-641 FQSYITRTKAMVA
+641 FHSYITRTKALVA
-654 NAESDPNTAFRDNLM
+654 NMEADPNTAFRDNLM

-676 PLVKRM
+676 PLVTRM
-682 KAEDYDKVDY
+682 KAEDYDKIDY
-692 AKALKLYTDRFK
+692 AKGLKLFADRFK

-723 PLVEQYIGSL
+723 PMIEQYIGAL
-733 KTKKNDETWTA
+733 KTKNNKETWTT
-744 NVPAITDKDV
+744 NVPTITDKDV
-754 NSHYTKAMENPM
+754 TSHYTKAMESPM

-771 VYNGEMEYTMENQ
+771 VYNGDIEYSLENQ
-784 MKMQVL
+784 LKMQVL

-814 NGNLTLRPKETFM
+814 QGNVSLRPKESFM
-827 FLIAFQ
+827 FLIGFQ

-846 VAELQNV
+846 IAELQNV
-853 ANQGPRAEDL
+853 ANQGPRPEDL

-869 LIKKHSEDLESNR
+869 LVKKHSEDLESNR
-882 YWMNC
+882 YWMSC
-887 IQTQYRDGY
+887 ITTQERDGY
-896 NPMANYEQIVNG
+896 NPMANYDAIING
-908 ITADDVANMAKAV
+908 ITGDDVANMAKAV
-921 LKGYKKEVVQIPP
+921 LKGYKKEVVQIP
-934 RINEI
+934 E
-939 PLLNH
+939 

>member
-1 MKRLTL
+1 MKKLTL
-7 TLLAMLALSAT
+7 TLITMLALST
-18 MLAQQAMPVP
+18 MMLAQQAMPVP
-28 FDPNVRRGK
+28 FDQNVRRGK

-64 GSILEEDNQQGLAH
+64 GSILEEEDQRGLAH

-83 AFNGTKNFPGKA
+83 AFNGTKNFPGKE

-145 SNFISLEGEEI
+145 SSFISLEGEEI

-198 TKEVVSGFDHEAL
+198 TEEVVSGFKHDAL

-222 LQGIIIVGD
+222 LQGIIIIGD
-231 IDVNE
+231 VDVNE
-236 VENHLK
+236 VEKHLK
-242 SIFEDIPAPVN
+242 SIFEDIPAPIN
-253 PAERIR
+253 PAERTR

-270 SICTDPEETTY
+270 SICTDPEETNY
-281 DVSVFYKHDIV
+281 NISLYYKHDIV

-302 WIKGYI
+302 WLKGYI
-308 DQLVATMY
+308 DQLVSTMY
-316 NNRLEELTQKA
+316 NNRMEELTQKA
-327 NPPFIYGGGYY
+327 NPPFIFGYGYY
-338 STFFISDTKDAWMS
+338 GTFFVSDTKDAWTGL
-352 AAVAK
+352 AYAK
-357 DKDGIDEALNAIVA
+357 DKDGIDEALTAIVA

-394 KRIENQYDER
+394 KQIENQYDER

-409 GRIFRPILN
+409 SRYFYPILN

-425 LMGIENEYMLLS
+425 LLGIENEYMLLG
-437 QILPALPVEAIN
+437 QIMPMLPVEAIN
-449 QYAAELIRED
+449 QYAKELIRED

-468 EKEGEVLPTKAEL
+468 EKEGEVLPTKEEL
-481 LAMFNKAKEV
+481 LALFNKAKEI
-491 EVEPYVETVSNEPLI
+491 EVEPYKETVSNEPLI

-521 DTFDATVLT
+521 DTFDATILT
-530 LKNGVTVIY
+530 LKNGVKVIY
-539 KPTTFKDDEVL
+539 KPTHFKDDEIL
-550 MNAYSFGGY
+550 MSAYSFGGY
-559 SVMDQSDPYTLQEI
+559 SVMDQSDPYTLQQLNE
-573 NSLAT
+573 LAG
-578 LGGVGNFSAIDLP
+578 LGGLGNFSAIDLP

-598 ASVHPQIGS
+598 VHV
-607 LTEGMSGNCS
+607 SGNVNTFTENVSGSCS
-617 ARDLETMLQLTYL
+617 VKDLETMMQLIYL
-630 YFTSPRSDEEA
+630 SFGTPRSDEEA
-641 FQSYITRTKAMVA
+641 YQSFITRTKAMLANIESNPDVA
-654 NAESDPNTAFRDNLM
+654 FSDNLI
-669 FAMYDNH
+669 FALFDNH
-676 PLVKRM
+676 PLRKRM

-692 AKALKLYTDRFK
+692 AKALKLYADRFK

-723 PLVEQYIGSL
+723 PMVEQYIGAL

-744 NVPAITDKDV
+744 NVPSITDKDV
-754 NSHYTKAMENPM
+754 TSHYTKAMENPK

-771 VYNGEMEYTMENQ
+771 VYNGDMEFNRKNQ
-784 MKMQVL
+784 LTMQVL

-814 NGNLTLRPKETFM
+814 NASLNNRPKESFM
-827 FLIAFQ
+827 FLIGFN

-846 VAELQNV
+846 KAELQNM
-853 ANQGPRAEDL
+853 ANQGPRPEDL

-869 LIKKHSEDLESNR
+869 LIKKHAEDLENNR

-887 IQTQYRDGY
+887 IQTQDSDGY
-896 NPMANYEQIVNG
+896 NPMANYNEIING
-908 ITADDVANMAKAV
+908 ISSDDVANMAKAV
-921 LKGYKKEVVQIPP
+921 LNGYKKEVVQIP
-934 RINEI
+934 E
-939 PLLNH
+939 

>member
-1 MKRLTL
+1 MKKLAL
-7 TLLAMLALSAT
+7 TLLATVALSAT
-18 MLAQQAMPVP
+18 MLAQGMQLP
-28 FDPNVRRGK
+28 FDQNVRRGK

-64 GSILEEDNQQGLAH
+64 GSILEEEDQRGLAH

-83 AFNGTKNFPGKA
+83 AFNGTVNYPGKS

-109 NVNAWTSI
+109 NVNAYTSI

-145 SNFISLEGEEI
+145 SSFISLEGEEI
-156 DKERGVILEEM
+156 DKERGVIMEEK
-167 RQGQGAQM
+167 RTRNSAQQRM
-175 RIYEKMLP
+175 WEKMLP
-183 EIYPNSPYGHRLPIG
+183 EIYPNSPYGHRMPIG
-198 TKEVVSGFDHEAL
+198 TEEVIMGFDHEAL

-222 LQGIIIVGD
+222 LQGIIIIGD
-231 IDVNE
+231 VDVNV
-236 VENHLK
+236 VESHLK

-253 PAERIR
+253 PAERTR
-259 FQVADNAEPIV
+259 FEVADNAEPIV
-270 SICTDPEETTY
+270 SICTDPEETNY
-281 DVSVFYKHDIV
+281 NIAVYYKHDVV
-292 PFEERGDVQY
+292 PNEAKNDIGY
-302 WIKGYI
+302 WLKGYI
-308 DQLVATMY
+308 DALVGTMY
-316 NNRLEELTQKA
+316 NNRMEELTQKA
-327 NPPFIYGGGYY
+327 NPPFIFGYGYY
-338 STFFISDTKDAWMS
+338 GTFFVSDSKDAWTTM
-352 AAVAK
+352 AYAK
-357 DKDGIDEALNAIVA
+357 DKDGIDEALNAIVT

-382 ASEFERAKADLM
+382 ASEYERAKADLM

-409 GRIFRPILN
+409 ARLFNPILN

-425 LMGIENEYMLLS
+425 LLGIENEYMLIS
-437 QILPALPVEAIN
+437 QILPNLPVEAIN
-449 QYAAELIRED
+449 QYAKELIRED
-459 NIVITLTAP
+459 NIVITLTGP
-468 EKEGEVLPTKAEL
+468 EKEGVTLPTKEEL
-481 LAMFNKAKEV
+481 VALLKAANQV

-506 ATLPVKGAI
+506 AVLPPKGAI
-515 ESKKHD
+515 ESRKHND
-521 DTFDATVLT
+521 MFDATELT
-530 LKNGVTVIY
+530 LKNGVKVIY
-539 KPTTFKDDEVL
+539 KPTTFKDDEVV
-550 MNAYSFGGY
+550 MSAYSFGGY

-591 KVLAGKK
+591 KVLAGKR
-598 ASVHPQIGS
+598 ANVFPQIGNV
-607 LTEGMSGNCS
+607 TENMSGNCS

-641 FQSYITRTKAMVA
+641 FQSYITRSKAMVA

-669 FAMYDNH
+669 LALYDNH
-676 PLVKRM
+676 PLVTRM
-682 KAEDYDKVDY
+682 RAEDYDKVDY
-692 AKALKLYTDRFK
+692 AKGLKLYADRFK

-733 KTKKNDETWTA
+733 KTKKNDETWTDK
-744 NVPAITDKDV
+744 VPTITDK
-754 NSHYTKAMENPM
+754 NMTSRYTKAMENPM
-766 VTCYM
+766 VSCYTI
-771 VYNGEMEYTMENQ
+771 YNGDMEYNRKNQLTMQ
-784 MKMQVL
+784 AL

-814 NGNLTLRPKETFM
+814 QGNLSLRPKQTFM
-827 FLIAFQ
+827 FLIGFQ

-846 VAELQNV
+846 IAELQNV
-853 ANQGPRAEDL
+853 AINGPRPEDL

-869 LIKKHSEDLESNR
+869 LVKKHSEDLENNR

-887 IQTQYRDGY
+887 IQTQERDGL
-896 NPMANYEQIVNG
+896 NPMKDYNDIING
-908 ITADDVANMAKAV
+908 ITSDDVANMAKAV
-921 LKGYKKEVVQIPP
+921 LNGYKKEVVQIP
-934 RINEI
+934 E
-939 PLLNH
+939 

>member
-7 TLLAMLALSAT
+7 TLIATLALSAT
-18 MLAQQAMPVP
+18 MLAQQAVP
-28 FDPNVRRGK
+28 FDQNVRRGK

-64 GSILEEDNQQGLAH
+64 GSILEEEDQRGLAH

-83 AFNGTKNFPGKA
+83 AFNGTANFPGKS

-109 NVNAWTSI
+109 NVNAYTSI

-130 NMNLVDSCILILHDW
+130 NMDLVDSCILILHDW
-145 SNFISLEGEEI
+145 SSFISLEGEEI
-156 DKERGVILEEM
+156 DKERGVIMEEK
-167 RQGQGAQM
+167 RTRNDAQQRM
-175 RIYEKMLP
+175 WEKMLP
-183 EIYPNSPYGHRLPIG
+183 DIYPNSPYGHRMPIG
-198 TKEVVSGFDHEAL
+198 TDEVIMGFDHEAL

-222 LQGIIIVGD
+222 LQGIIIIGD
-231 IDVNE
+231 VDVNE

-242 SIFEDIPAPVN
+242 AIFEDIPAPIN
-253 PAERIR
+253 PTERTR
-259 FQVADNAEPIV
+259 FEVADNTEPIV
-270 SICTDPEETTY
+270 SICTDREETNY
-281 DVSVFYKHDIV
+281 GISVYYKHDIV
-292 PFEERGDVQY
+292 PFEERNDIQY
-302 WIKGYI
+302 WLKGYI
-308 DQLVATMY
+308 DQLVAMMY
-316 NNRLEELTQKA
+316 NNRMEELTQKA
-327 NPPFIYGGGYY
+327 NPPFIFGYGYY
-338 STFFISDTKDAWMS
+338 GTFFVSDTKDAWTSM
-352 AAVAK
+352 AYAK
-357 DKDGIDEALNAIVA
+357 DKDGIDEALTALVT

-394 KRIENQYDER
+394 KHIENQYDER

-409 GRIFRPILN
+409 ARLFNPILA

-437 QILPALPVEAIN
+437 QILPNLPVEAIN
-449 QYAAELIRED
+449 QYVPELIRED

-468 EKEGEVLPTKAEL
+468 EKEGEKLPSKAEL
-481 LAMFNKAKEV
+481 IEMLNKAKEI

-506 ATLPVKGAI
+506 ATLPVKGSI

-521 DTFDATVLT
+521 DIFDATVLT
-530 LKNGVTVIY
+530 LKNGVKVIY
-539 KPTTFKDDEVL
+539 KPTTFKDDEIL
-550 MNAYSFGGY
+550 MSAYSFGGY

-573 NSLAT
+573 NALAT

-591 KVLAGKK
+591 KVLAGKR
-598 ASVHPQIGS
+598 ASVFPSIGMM
-607 LTEGMSGNCS
+607 TEGMNGNCS

-641 FQSYITRTKAMVA
+641 FQSYITRAKAMVA
-654 NAESDPNTAFRDNLM
+654 NAESDPMTAFRDNLM

-692 AKALKLYTDRFK
+692 AKAMKLYADRFK

-723 PLVEQYIGSL
+723 PLIEQYIGAL

-744 NVPAITDKDV
+744 NVPSITEKDIT
-754 NSHYTKAMENPM
+754 SHYTKAMENPK
-766 VTCYM
+766 VTCYTIYSGDM
-771 VYNGEMEYTMENQ
+771 QYTRKNQ
-784 MKMQVL
+784 LTMQAL
-790 SDVMD
+790 NDVMD

-814 NGNLTLRPKETFM
+814 QGNLSLRPKETFM
-827 FLIAFQ
+827 FLIGFD

-846 VAELQNV
+846 IAELQNV
-853 ANQGPRAEDL
+853 ANNGPREQDL

-869 LIKKHSEDLESNR
+869 LVKKHSEDMENNR
-882 YWMNC
+882 YWMSC
-887 IQTQYRDGY
+887 IQSQERDNI
-896 NPMANYEQIVNG
+896 NPMQDYNDIINS

-921 LKGYKKEVVQIPP
+921 LKGYKKEVVQIP
-934 RINEI
+934 E
-939 PLLNH
+939 

>member
-7 TLLAMLALSAT
+7 TLIATLALSAT
-18 MLAQQAMPVP
+18 LLAQQSMPVP
-28 FDPNVRRGK
+28 FDQNVRRGK

-64 GSILEEDNQQGLAH
+64 GSILEEEDQRGLAH

-83 AFNGTKNFPGKA
+83 AFNGTANFPGKS

-109 NVNAWTSI
+109 NVNAYTSI

-145 SNFISLEGEEI
+145 SSFISLEGEEI
-156 DKERGVILEEM
+156 DKERGVIMEEK
-167 RQGQGAQM
+167 RTRNDAQQRM
-175 RIYEKMLP
+175 WEKMLP
-183 EIYPNSPYGHRLPIG
+183 DIYPNSPYGHRMPIG
-198 TKEVVSGFDHEAL
+198 TDEVIMGFDHEAL

-222 LQGIIIVGD
+222 LQGIIIIGD
-231 IDVNE
+231 VDVNE

-242 SIFEDIPAPVN
+242 AIFEDIPAPIN
-253 PAERIR
+253 PTERTR
-259 FQVADNAEPIV
+259 FEVADNTEPIV
-270 SICTDPEETTY
+270 SICTDREETNY
-281 DVSVFYKHDIV
+281 GVSVYYKHDIV
-292 PFEERGDVQY
+292 PLEERNDIQY
-302 WIKGYI
+302 WLKGYI
-308 DQLVATMY
+308 DQLVAMMY
-316 NNRLEELTQKA
+316 NNRMEELTQKA
-327 NPPFIYGGGYY
+327 NPPFIFGYGYY
-338 STFFISDTKDAWMS
+338 GTFFVSDTKDAWTSM
-352 AAVAK
+352 AYAK
-357 DKDGIDEALNAIVA
+357 DKDGIDEALTALVT

-394 KRIENQYDER
+394 KHIENQYDER

-409 GRIFRPILN
+409 ARLFNPILA

-437 QILPALPVEAIN
+437 QILPNLPVEAIN
-449 QYAAELIRED
+449 QYVPELIRED

-468 EKEGEVLPTKAEL
+468 EKEGEKLPSKAEL
-481 LAMFNKAKEV
+481 IEMLNKAKEI

-506 ATLPVKGAI
+506 ATLPVKGSI

-521 DTFDATVLT
+521 DIFDATVLT
-530 LKNGVTVIY
+530 LKNGVKVIY
-539 KPTTFKDDEVL
+539 KPTTFKDDEIL
-550 MNAYSFGGY
+550 MSAYSFGGY

-573 NSLAT
+573 NALAT

-591 KVLAGKK
+591 KVLAGKR
-598 ASVHPQIGS
+598 ASVYPSIGMM
-607 LTEGMSGNCS
+607 TEGMSGNCS

-641 FQSYITRTKAMVA
+641 FQSYITRSKAMVA
-654 NAESDPNTAFRDNLM
+654 NAESNPMTAFRDNLM

-676 PLVKRM
+676 PLITRM
-682 KAEDYDKVDY
+682 KADDYDKVDY
-692 AKALKLYTDRFK
+692 AKAMKLYADRFK

-723 PLVEQYIGSL
+723 PMIEQYIGAL
-733 KTKKNDETWTA
+733 KTKKNNETWTA
-744 NVPAITDKDV
+744 NVPTLTDKDV
-754 NSHYTKAMENPM
+754 TSHYTKAMENPM
-766 VTCYM
+766 VTCYTIF
-771 VYNGEMEYTMENQ
+771 NGDMEYTRKNQ
-784 MKMQVL
+784 LTLQAL
-790 SDVMD
+790 NDVMD

-814 NGNLTLRPKETFM
+814 QGDLSLRPKQTFM
-827 FLIAFQ
+827 FLIRFQ

-846 VAELQNV
+846 IAELQNV
-853 ANQGPRAEDL
+853 ANEGPREQDL

-869 LIKKHSEDLESNR
+869 LIKKHSEDMESNR
-882 YWMNC
+882 YWLNC
-887 IQTQYRDGY
+887 IQSVERDNI
-896 NPMANYEQIVNG
+896 NPMQDYNDIVNS
-908 ITADDVANMAKAV
+908 ITDDDVANMAKAV
-921 LKGYKKEVVQIPP
+921 LKGYKKEVVQIP
-934 RINEI
+934 E
-939 PLLNH
+939 